1 MDNLFYNSI
10 LFILIF
16 TIYIIVLLFIY
27 ECNHSICRFIKKYII
42 ADIPFLQISDDNRFH
57 TMDLDINLSE
67 KGKYRYSLFFIPF
80 GQYKVYVFSFKGL
93 EFSFFKIISYEY
105 VTKKQFLSI
114 KEKTLEKAPTLD
126 KQKKSKQVEILKDE
140 IQSYKET
147 KNLASIKATFYI
159 TILAAITSV
168 IFSQINNLNS
178 IYIDCIQED
187 ILMKFLFWYAVL
199 LFINFILISIHF
211 ITVKGFYKES
221 FEDFISDKI
230 NKKRLKYFYI
240 NSKWYFFESQ
250 KSVGY
255 IKNIEFYLVKNLIF
269 STIFIC
275 FYLFRSNT

>member
-1 MDNLFYNSI
+1 MDSLFYNSI

-42 ADIPFLQISDDNRFH
+42 ADIPFLQISDDDRFH
-57 TMDLDINLSE
+57 TMDLDVNLSE

-80 GQYKVYVFSFKGL
+80 GQYKVYVFSFKDL

-114 KEKTLEKAPTLD
+114 KEKTLEKASILD

-187 ILMKFLFWYAVL
+187 ILMKFLFWYTVL

-221 FEDFISDKI
+221 FEDFISEEI
-230 NKKRLKYFYI
+230 NKKRLKYFYL

-269 STIFIC
+269 STVFIC